1 MTSKLFI
8 MRHGSAEYSNP
19 GGDSQRNLTG
29 HGVTEATLVGQVFE
43 RIGAPN
49 LVLHS
54 PYVRT
59 TQTAEHLTSALSAKP
74 VVLRATALRSGSVP
88 EEMLAEIRAHEGFET
103 ILAIGHMPDVA
114 ELSLMV
120 TGRENLPAMF
130 VPATVVAL
138 ELSRG
143 WETGSMKL
151 SWMETPV
158 TIGGKL

>member
-1 MTSKLFI
+1 
-8 MRHGSAEYSNP
+8 MRHGSAEYANA
-19 GGDSQRNLTG
+19 GGDPQRNLTR
-29 HGVTEATLVGQVFE
+29 HGVAEAALVGQVFE
-43 RIGAPN
+43 KIGAPN

-59 TQTAEHLTSALSAKP
+59 TQTAEHLTSSLSTKP
-74 VVLRATALRSGSVP
+74 VVLRASALRSGSVP
-88 EEMLAEIRAHEGFET
+88 EEMLTELQAHSGFET

-120 TGRENLPAMF
+120 TGREDLPAMF

-143 WETGSMKL
+143 WGPGGMEL

-158 TIGGKL
+158 TIGSKL